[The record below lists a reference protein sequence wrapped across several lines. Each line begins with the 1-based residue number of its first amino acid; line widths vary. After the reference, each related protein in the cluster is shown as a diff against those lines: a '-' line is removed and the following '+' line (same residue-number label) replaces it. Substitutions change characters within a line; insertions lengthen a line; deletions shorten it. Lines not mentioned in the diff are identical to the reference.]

1 MKNLLPAARMLL
13 ILTVLTGLIYP
24 LFVTVVAQVL
34 YPTQANGSLIVRDE
48 GVVGSSLIGQVIDD
62 PRYFSGRPS
71 AVNAMQADQAS
82 LLSSGASNLSMTNPA
97 LLDAY
102 AERAAAFRAANN
114 LSADALIPSEMVMAS
129 GSGLDPHISPAGARL
144 QAARIAESRGI
155 PVDEVM
161 ALIIQS
167 TESPQ
172 LGFLGESRVN
182 VLMLNLAL
190 DDITTP

>member
-1 MKNLLPAARMLL
+1 MYKR
-13 ILTVLTGLIYP
+13 
-24 LFVTVVAQVL
+24 
-34 YPTQANGSLIVRDE
+34 QANGSLIVRDE

-71 AVNAMQADQAS
+71 VVNAMQADQATM
-82 LLSSGASNLSMTNPA
+82 LSSGASNLSMTNPA

>member
-1 MKNLLPAARMLL
+1 
-13 ILTVLTGLIYP
+13 
-24 LFVTVVAQVL
+24 
-34 YPTQANGSLIVRDE
+34 
-48 GVVGSSLIGQVIDD
+48 
-62 PRYFSGRPS
+62 
-71 AVNAMQADQAS
+71 
-82 LLSSGASNLSMTNPA
+82 MTNPA